1 MIEIIPQQLLLPKKV
16 YIGDAAELR
25 CTFTISSPLS
35 ETFLSAQNFS
45 STEGIELPLDSFLL
59 NPENND
65 IVVNK
70 ILLTKMNS
78 SFTVNISF
86 VPWRTGELHFPPLQ
100 IDDIT
105 LILQPV
111 QIVSI
116 TAQNNSTSLQEPLSP
131 LLLPGTTYK
140 LYGALLIFILL
151 LVVGIQI
158 IIRHKSLSFFIK
170 NKKLLLTYRKNKKST
185 YRNLRKL
192 LNSKIQNDAATEIQ
206 KILRHYLEVRFDF
219 PFTKSTTN
227 ELMKNFINITQNLL
241 SDSKNEAFGEIVNVF
256 IRTDFIRYSK
266 NTHFLEGELSQMVN
280 KIIMNIEI
288 IESEEQNV

>member
-151 LVVGIQI
+151 LVVAIQI

-170 NKKLLLTYRKNKKST
+170 NKKLLLIYRRNKKST

-266 NTHFLEGELSQMVN
+266 NAHFLEGELSQMVN

>member
-151 LVVGIQI
+151 LVVAIQI

-170 NKKLLLTYRKNKKST
+170 NKKLLLIYRRNKKST

-192 LNSKIQNDAATEIQ
+192 LNSKIKNDAATEIQ

-266 NTHFLEGELSQMVN
+266 NAHFLEGELSQMVN